1 MYENNNST
9 FPDNKQIINVLKED
23 DTVKKYMKKL
33 MPFVA
38 YVKVTFCY
46 FNPLLPSVPFS
57 GYKVLKG

>member
-1 MYENNNST
+1 MYENNNSS

-38 YVKVTFCY
+38 YVKVTFVISTLCCLMY
-46 FNPLLPSVPFS
+46 L
-57 GYKVLKG
+57 